1 MFGKQNAAAIVAE
14 FLGTA
19 VLTLAILSIQRS
31 QLSLAFFIA
40 AAAGLALVMASFVF
54 GRVSG
59 AHLNPAIT
67 LALWTVRK
75 VSTIRGF
82 VYIIA
87 QCLGAVAAYY
97 LFTYFIGSEFQKIG
111 GEFSTKVFLAEMV
124 GALVFSIGF
133 AAALYQG
140 FSRSVTASMTGLS
153 YMVGIIVVSTASLGL
168 LNPAVALG
176 VKAWTVGT
184 YVLGPLVGALIGI
197 NLYARLF
204 AQPEVVT
211 ADAAVVKPAA
221 AKATTKAKTARAK
234 APAKKKT
241 AAKRKTTRK

>member
-1 MFGKQNAAAIVAE
+1 MFGKRNAAALVAE
-14 FLGTA
+14 FLGTG
-19 VLTLAILSIQRS
+19 VLTLAILSVQRS

-40 AAAGLALVMASFVF
+40 AAAGVALAMASFVF

-87 QCLGAVAAYY
+87 QCLGAIGAYY
-97 LFTYFIGSEFQKIG
+97 LFTYFIGQEFKSIG
-111 GEFSTKVFLAEMV
+111 GDFSTKVFVAEMV
-124 GALVFSIGF
+124 GALIFSVGF

-140 FSRSVTASMTGLS
+140 FSRAVTASMIGVS
-153 YMVGIIVVSTASLGL
+153 YMVGIVAVSTASLGL

-184 YVLGPLVGALIGI
+184 YILGPLVGALIGI

-204 AQPEVVT
+204 AQPEAVAAEAATV
-211 ADAAVVKPAA
+211 ASSAAVKP
-221 AKATTKAKTARAK
+221 KATRAK
-234 APAKKKT
+234 AGTKKKT
-241 AAKRKTTRK
+241 TAKRKTTRK